1 MSRHLTLRL
10 AVLTAV
16 AAGALL
22 VPATAAVADDPS
34 AAPSASATDKPTASQ
49 KAAADRKRAEA
60 AKRASASKSLSPE
73 ELKKLEAIKAGS
85 GKDDTP
91 RGGVAAGEA
100 PADDSDV
107 APLVGSATGALL
119 LAGAGT
125 FVLRRRA
132 AGRRNG

>member
-16 AAGALL
+16 AAGALV
-22 VPATAAVADDPS
+22 VPASAAFADDPS
-34 AAPSASATDKPTASQ
+34 AAPSASDTRRPTAAE
-49 KAAADRKRAEA
+49 KAAADKRKAEA
-60 AKRASASKSLSPE
+60 AKKATDSKTLSPE
-73 ELKKLEAIKAGS
+73 ERKRQAAAKAGA
-85 GKDDTP
+85 GAP

-100 PADDSDV
+100 PADDSSV
-107 APLVGSATGALL
+107 VPLAGSATGALL

-125 FVLRRRA
+125 FVLRRRS